1 MKLSLALLFL
11 AATSMAAADCTAL
24 AGESIRWIVPTK
36 PGGGY
41 DAYSRLMQPF
51 IERKLGARI
60 VIENRFEAGGI
71 VGALAIR
78 DAPADGM
85 TIGIINASGLL
96 ATNIMANSPAPDPL
110 TEFTILG
117 RVISNHVVMFTGR
130 DSGFSDIDELLRSSL
145 TRPILV
151 GVRDAGSASFFAVP
165 VTASLI
171 GMNFSLV
178 TGYVGNATRALA
190 VIRGEVDI
198 VLHHFDSARR
208 YVDAGELIPLL
219 QLTEPRD
226 GAEDHNPDSALAA
239 VPVLAGS
246 AGLARQRATKTGKT
260 PDQAEREASALA
272 SIIGAGRLIV
282 APPGL
287 PEPLA
292 ACLSSVLGE
301 VLTSTDLLVAA
312 NRVHLSIAFA
322 DRETAYNDLLTGAG
336 EITQFAP
343 LVRTTIDQVRQ

>member
-1 MKLSLALLFL
+1 M
-11 AATSMAAADCTAL
+11 MAD
-24 AGESIRWIVPTK
+24 
-36 PGGGY
+36 
-41 DAYSRLMQPF
+41 
-51 IERKLGARI
+51 
-60 VIENRFEAGGI
+60 
-71 VGALAIR
+71 
-78 DAPADGM
+78 
-85 TIGIINASGLL
+85 
-96 ATNIMANSPAPDPL
+96 SPAPDPL

-117 RVISNHVVMFTGR
+117 RVISNHVVMLTGR
-130 DSGFSDIDELLRSSL
+130 DSGISDIDELLRSSL

-151 GVRDAGSASFFAVP
+151 GVRDAGSASFIAVP

-171 GMNFSLV
+171 GMKFSLV

-190 VIRGEVDI
+190 AIRGEVDI

-219 QLTEPRD
+219 QLTEPYNGTQGKSSD
-226 GAEDHNPDSALAA
+226 MSLAG

-246 AGLARQRATKTGKT
+246 AGLARQRATTTGRT

-301 VLTSTDLLVAA
+301 VLNSTDLLTAA
-312 NRVHLSIAFA
+312 DRVHLSIAFA

-336 EITQFAP
+336 EMSKFAP
-343 LVRTTIDQVRQ
+343 LVRATIEQVRQ